1 MSTSQPLAA
10 GVLADRLPL
19 PTTAVMDALLV
30 AGGSALIG
38 LSAQV
43 SVPLPFT
50 PVPLTGQ
57 TLGALLVGAA
67 LGPLRGFAAAAL
79 YVLAGAAGVPWFADG
94 SAGHWGP
101 TVGYLIG
108 FVFAAPLV
116 GRLAARGG
124 DRSVVRTVGTMIA
137 GNLVIY
143 AFGVTWLGAY
153 MHWGVGKA
161 LDKGLWPFLAGDALK
176 IAIAALALP
185 GAWRLVR
192 RARG

>member
-1 MSTSQPLAA
+1 MSISHPLSA

-19 PTTAVMDALLV
+19 PTTAVVDALLV
-30 AGGSALIG
+30 LGGSALIG

-50 PVPLTGQ
+50 PVPVTGQ

-67 LGPLRGFAAAAL
+67 LGPLRGFAAAIL
-79 YVLAGAAGVPWFADG
+79 YLLAGAAGMPWFAGG
-94 SAGHWGP
+94 SPGHWGP

-108 FVFAAPLV
+108 FAVAAPLV
-116 GRLAARGG
+116 GRLASRGG
-124 DRSVVRTVGTMIA
+124 DRSVPRTVGTMVT

-143 AFGVTWLGAY
+143 AIGVTWLGAY
-153 MHWGVGKA
+153 MHWGVGTA
-161 LDKGLWPFLAGDALK
+161 LSKGLWPFLAGDAVK

-185 GAWRLVR
+185 GAWRLVQ
-192 RARG
+192 RAER